1 MRAEGEVSGI
11 AESNEAPRRVMIVDD
26 EPAIRLL
33 VRRVLERR
41 PGWQVVGE
49 AGDGWTALEVVEEV
63 RPDVILLDLVMEG
76 PGDKVLP
83 PLLRLAPRCM
93 VAVLS
98 GQDADEHRDRLLRLG
113 AFSYYSKKHLLE
125 RPDRLEADYGR
136 FQRALTGEDVLLP
149 WADNPIRN
157 RHTVSG
163 R

>member
-1 MRAEGEVSGI
+1 MLADVGKPSLVQ
-11 AESNEAPRRVMIVDD
+11 SNGTPRRVMIVDD
-26 EPAIRLL
+26 ESTIRLL

-49 AGDGWTALEVVEEV
+49 AGDGWTALDVVEEV

-113 AFSYYSKKHLLE
+113 AFAYYPKKHLLE
-125 RPDRLEADYGR
+125 LPDLLEADYDR
-136 FQRALTGEDVLLP
+136 FRRALSGEDVLLP
-149 WADNPIRN
+149 WLHNPMAN
-157 RHTVSG
+157 RPTVSG